1 MRRFIRSITIAFM
14 CGILVV
20 PMVDAQERRGSR
32 GSHRTESTTSGRRS
46 TSGRQSTSRSNNGGN
61 SQRGTKSN
69 GASSSNSSRSNKGTS
84 NNQNPQGGRTQP
96 GQGNRPSVNSQ
107 RVNNN
112 RGNRHGQRPAYG
124 QQRHNRP
131 PRVIPQTRPPHHHH
145 HHYHRPVPPPSFRP
159 HHGCPVLR
167 GILGLTFGTTINIS
181 LNYLLN
187 GGYVVDS
194 YTNDVV
200 YLRNVNEMSFLW
212 PDATLYYGTNGLIGS
227 QFSYSTNY
235 YDRTRYNQIYSTFV
249 TRYGAPVNYQAV
261 NNGYIATWFGYDNG
275 YISLEFK
282 PVYGAGGHLRY
293 YTTLSFGL

>member
-1 MRRFIRSITIAFM
+1 MRRFIRSLTIAFM
-14 CGILVV
+14 CGILVI
-20 PMVDAQERRGSR
+20 PMADAQERRGSR
-32 GSHRTESTTSGRRS
+32 GSQRTENSASGRRS

-61 SQRGTKSN
+61 SQRGANN
-69 GASSSNSSRSNKGTS
+69 GAPSSRISRPNKGTS
-84 NNQNPQGGRTQP
+84 NNKQSQGGRPQS
-96 GQGNRPSVNSQ
+96 GQKNRPSANSQ
-107 RVNNN
+107 GGNIN
-112 RGNRHGQRPAYG
+112 RGSRPGQRPAYG

-131 PRVIPQTRPPHHHH
+131 PRVIPQAKPHRPQVR
-145 HHYHRPVPPPSFRP
+145 HYHRPVPPPSFRP
-159 HHGCPVLR
+159 HRGCPVIQS
-167 GILGLTFGTTINIS
+167 ILGITFGTGLNLS
-181 LNYLLN
+181 LDFLY
-187 GGYVVDS
+187 GRGYVVDG

-200 YLRNVNEMSFLW
+200 YLSNVNEMSFLW
-212 PDATLYYGTNGLIGS
+212 PDATLYYGANGLIGS

>member
-1 MRRFIRSITIAFM
+1 M

-69 GASSSNSSRSNKGTS
+69 GTPSNNSSRSNKGTS
-84 NNQNPQGGRTQP
+84 NNQRPQSGRPQN
-96 GQGNRPSVNSQ
+96 GQVNRPSANSQ

-112 RGNRHGQRPAYG
+112 RGSRPGQRQSYG
-124 QQRHNRP
+124 PQRNNRP
-131 PRVIPQTRPPHHHH
+131 PQVAPQIRPHRPPVRP
-145 HHYHRPVPPPSFRP
+145 YHRPVPPPSFRP
-159 HHGCPVLR
+159 HRGCPVVQS
-167 GILGLTFGTTINIS
+167 ILGITFGTAINIS

-282 PVYGAGGHLRY
+282 PVYGVGGHLRY

>member
-1 MRRFIRSITIAFM
+1 M

-20 PMVDAQERRGSR
+20 PVVEAQERRGSR
-32 GSHRTESTTSGRRS
+32 GSHRTENTASGRRS
-46 TSGRQSTSRSNNGGN
+46 TSGRQQANRENNS
-61 SQRGTKSN
+61 SQRQNSAPSKNNT
-69 GASSSNSSRSNKGTS
+69 SSDNKGTS
-84 NNQNPQGGRTQP
+84 NNNRGGRPQN
-96 GQGNRPSVNSQ
+96 GQVNRPNTNHKGSNV
-107 RVNNN
+107 N
-112 RGNRHGQRPAYG
+112 RGNRPGQRPAYSN
-124 QQRHNRP
+124 QRHNRP
-131 PRVIPQTRPPHHHH
+131 PRHIPMAKPHRPPVR
-145 HHYHRPVPPPSFRP
+145 HYHRPVPPPSFRP

>member
-1 MRRFIRSITIAFM
+1 M

-32 GSHRTESTTSGRRS
+32 GSHRTENTNSGRRS
-46 TSGRQSTSRSNNGGN
+46 SSNRQKPSRSNN
-61 SQRGTKSN
+61 SQRGDHKNNS
-69 GASSSNSSRSNKGTS
+69 ASKQNNSR
-84 NNQNPQGGRTQP
+84 PD
-96 GQGNRPSVNSQ
+96 NRKPDN
-107 RVNNN
+107 RFEHNRMGDNN
-112 RGNRHGQRPAYG
+112 RHVGRPQNNSHRGGHRPGQRPAYG

-131 PRVIPQTRPPHHHH
+131 PRVVPQARPHRPPH

-159 HHGCPVLR
+159 HRGCPVVHS
-167 GILGLTFGTTINIS
+167 ILGITFGTTINIS
-181 LNYLLN
+181 LNYLQN
-187 GGYVVDS
+187 RGYVVDG
-194 YTNDVV
+194 YTGDVV